1 MVSWRYTKE
10 HIDYLR
16 EIAPGRIGRE
26 ITDMFNKK
34 FNLNKSRTQ
43 ILNVMSYNNIKTG
56 MYGKGRRGC
65 IASNRDEV
73 GTVKIRKRSA
83 DIKIANPGEW
93 QDFSRYLYEQYHNE
107 KLKDDEIIL
116 FLDKNNKN
124 FNINNLVKITRQDLR
139 TINTEIGLS
148 QDREIN
154 KSVITL
160 AKLQNKIYEKQKEI

>member
-1 MVSWRYTKE
+1 MAFRYTEE
-10 HIDYLR
+10 HINYLKQ
-16 EIAPGRIGRE
+16 IAPGRIGRE

-34 FNLNKSRTQ
+34 FGLNKTRTQ
-43 ILNVMSYNNIKTG
+43 IANTLSYNNIKTG
-56 MYGKGRRGC
+56 MHGKGRRGC

-107 KLKDDEIIL
+107 KLKKDDLIL

-124 FNINNLVKITRQDLR
+124 FNINNLVKVTKQELR
-139 TINTEIGLS
+139 TINLNIGLS

-154 KSVITL
+154 KSAIAL
-160 AKLQNKIYEKQKEI
+160 AKLQNKIYEKQKEK

>member
-1 MVSWRYTKE
+1 MAFRYTEE
-10 HIDYLR
+10 HINYLKQ
-16 EIAPGRIGRE
+16 IAPGRIGRE

-34 FNLNKSRTQ
+34 FGLNKTRTQ
-43 ILNVMSYNNIKTG
+43 IASTLSYNNIKTG
-56 MYGKGRRGC
+56 MHGKGRRGC

-107 KLKDDEIIL
+107 KLKKDDLIL

-124 FNINNLVKITRQDLR
+124 FNINNLVKVTKQELR
-139 TINTEIGLS
+139 TINLNIGLS

-154 KSVITL
+154 KSVIAL
-160 AKLQNKIYEKQKEI
+160 AKLQNKIYEKQKEK